1 MGVLVG
7 ASTASALPKPAAVRP
22 VAATTVSEPS
32 VRQSATVTRDAV
44 VDLAKALLRTGVERL
59 RGDAVRTTAA
69 VASKPIQ
76 SCPGFW
82 FTAFGVVWHQ
92 QGAGSVAGTATW
104 LGAHGAVLG
113 HQALAPDDDGG
124 DAAGPGPHSTPLI
137 WTGGGRC
144 VRLVVR
150 LPAGVTIADPHVAF
164 ANTSGSAA
172 GPGTGPPDIA
182 VRGVDTTDLADPGDA
197 PGASPADRAANGGGP
212 PMPAMVSR
220 AAWGA
225 QQVSFDMGSPGCSA
239 PYYSPIKVAYVH
251 HTSGTNSY
259 SRAQSDDIVRGIDW
273 YHTQERGYCDI
284 AYNFLVDRF
293 GTIFVGRAGGID
305 LPVVPGS
312 QAGFNPFTFSVSVM
326 GNFASAAPPR
336 AAIESVERV
345 LAWKLDLAHV
355 PADGTATLVSQG
367 YDTDR
372 YPPGQRI
379 AMHTI
384 EGHRRT
390 SQTDCPGRI
399 WNLLPQIRRA
409 VAAMGGPK
417 IYRPAESAPQ
427 ISPGHGSVRFTAT
440 ASVPLRWS
448 VTVERPDGTGI
459 RPLQQHGMSTSLRI
473 DWDGLDAN
481 GHPAPPGAYAALIA
495 GTARDG
501 AAPRR
506 ATLQID
512 VPGAPPGPLSVP
524 SGTVQVHGGF
534 ATLRAVAV
542 AGPADVW
549 AVGTIATDGAIRPL
563 VRHLG
568 QHGWTTLGS
577 PNPGVHGSGLQ
588 AVAATA
594 RDDVWAGGFS
604 CLSSG
609 CGRGGGFGSRT
620 LMEHWNGHGWK
631 PVPTPS
637 PGTALNEI
645 RAVDA
650 VAPDDVWAVGLWSDR
665 GRWLRHGLVLHW
677 DGTSWR
683 QVRIPFV
690 PGEAHLDGIST
701 SGPDDA
707 WAAGEVCPGPCS
719 GLAHSA
725 ALLLHWN
732 GSGFTRVQPAALGA
746 DRSGLDGVL
755 DVSPTE
761 AWAVGGRSA
770 NRVAPTQP
778 LIERWD
784 GTRWRRIA
792 APLAGKSSELFDVL
806 AAGGRLWSVGA
817 FGTSSAERPFTLR
830 RSASGAWK
838 RVGAPSP
845 NVRLAFLSGAATGT
859 TPDMWAAGPATSGPF
874 ALHWNGH
881 VWRSVATG

>member
-1 MGVLVG
+1 V
-7 ASTASALPKPAAVRP
+7 VRR
-22 VAATTVSEPS
+22 AATTGVSEAV
-32 VRQSATVTRDAV
+32 VRQPATVTRDV
-44 VDLAKALLRTGVERL
+44 GLDLAGSLPRAGVSRL
-59 RGDAVRTTAA
+59 RGDAVRTTIA
-69 VASKPIQ
+69 VTSRSIT
-76 SCPGFW
+76 SCPGLW
-82 FTAFGVVWHQ
+82 FTSFGVVWHQ
-92 QGAGSVAGTATW
+92 RGSGAVTGTATW
-104 LGAHGAVLG
+104 LGEHGAVLG

-124 DAAGPGPHSTPLI
+124 DAVGGPSGPSSTPLV

-144 VRLVVR
+144 VRLVLR
-150 LPAGVTIADPHVAF
+150 LPAGVTVADPHVAF

-172 GPGTGPPDIA
+172 GPGTGPPDVA
-182 VRGVDTTDLADPGDA
+182 VSPGVDTTDLAAPDGA
-197 PGASPADRAANGGGP
+197 PGASPEGRAANGGGP

-225 QQVSFDMGSPGCSA
+225 QPSTFNTGSPGCSA

-251 HTSGTNSY
+251 HTSGSNSY
-259 SRAQSDDIVRGIDW
+259 SRAQSDDIMRGIDW

-284 AYNFLVDRF
+284 AYDFLVDRF

-326 GNFASAAPPR
+326 GNFATAAPPH
-336 AAIESVERV
+336 AAILGVERV

-355 PADGTATLVSQG
+355 PAEGTATLVSQG

-379 AMHTI
+379 TMHTI

-427 ISPGHGSVRFTAT
+427 ITPGHGSVQFTAT
-440 ASVPLRWS
+440 ASAPLRWS
-448 VTVERPDGTGI
+448 VTIERQDGTGI
-459 RPLQQHGMSTSLRI
+459 RPLQQPGSSTSLHVA
-473 DWDGLDAN
+473 WDGRNAN
-481 GHPAPPGAYAALIA
+481 GIPAPPGTYEAVV
-495 GTARDG
+495 DG
-501 AAPRR
+501 ATAGSASPRQ

-512 VPGAPPGPLSVP
+512 VPGPPSGPLPVP

-534 ATLRAVAV
+534 AMLRAVA
-542 AGPADVW
+542 ATGPSDVW
-549 AVGTIATDGAIRPL
+549 AVGTVATNGAIRPL
-563 VRHLG
+563 IRHLG
-568 QHGWTTLGS
+568 QSRWTTLGG

-588 AVAATA
+588 AVAATGP
-594 RDDVWAGGFS
+594 DDVWAGGFS
-604 CLSSG
+604 CLSSA
-609 CGRGGGFGSRT
+609 CGPNGGFGSRT
-620 LMEHWNGHGWK
+620 LMEHWDGHAWTV
-631 PVPTPS
+631 VPTPS

-650 VAPDDVWAVGLWSDR
+650 VAPDNVWAAGLWSDQ

-677 DGTSWR
+677 DGASWR

-690 PGEAHLDGIST
+690 PGEAHLDGISA
-701 SGPDDA
+701 SGPGDA

-725 ALLLHWN
+725 GLLLHWN
-732 GSGFTRVQPAALGA
+732 GAKFTRVQPAPLGA
-746 DRSGLDGVL
+746 DRSGMNAVV

-770 NRVAPTQP
+770 NRVAPTHP

-784 GTRWRRIA
+784 GTRWRPVA
-792 APLAGKSSELFDVL
+792 APLEGKSSELYDVL
-806 AAGGRLWSVGA
+806 PGPGGRLWSVGT
-817 FGTSSAERPFTLR
+817 FGTNSAERPFTLR
-830 RSASGAWK
+830 RNASGAWQ

-845 NVRLAFLSGAATGT
+845 NVRLAFLSGAATGPT
-859 TPDMWAAGPATSGPF
+859 TDMWAVGPATSGPF

-881 VWRSVATG
+881 AWSIASTG